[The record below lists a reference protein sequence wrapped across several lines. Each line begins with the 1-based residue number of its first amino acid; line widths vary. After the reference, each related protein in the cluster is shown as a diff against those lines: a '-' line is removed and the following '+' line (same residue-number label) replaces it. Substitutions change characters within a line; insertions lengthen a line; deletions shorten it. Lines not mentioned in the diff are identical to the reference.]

1 MSYSQHFEI
10 KTAVNNIIQ
19 KREYVF
25 LILLSGYI
33 FNFEI
38 NLKIHIWTNE
48 RTSNATNRN
57 GFHRLQEIM
66 KQVSEQML
74 KYNSSFAASFTQNEI
89 RW

>member
-1 MSYSQHFEI
+1 M
-10 KTAVNNIIQ
+10 N
-19 KREYVF
+19 
-25 LILLSGYI
+25 
-33 FNFEI
+33 
-38 NLKIHIWTNE
+38 

-74 KYNSSFAASFTQNEI
+74 KYNSSFATSFMQNEI